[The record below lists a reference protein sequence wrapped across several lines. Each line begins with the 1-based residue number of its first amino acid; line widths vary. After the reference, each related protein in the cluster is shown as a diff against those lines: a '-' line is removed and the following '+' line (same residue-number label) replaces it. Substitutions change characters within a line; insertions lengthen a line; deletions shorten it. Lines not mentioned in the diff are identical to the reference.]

1 MGADKRS
8 KRAGG
13 RFSKEA
19 RAEAEARRKQGRGAW
34 PELKR
39 SRNPRG
45 SEKKKEK
52 KTHA

>member
-1 MGADKRS
+1 MSTDKRS
-8 KRAGG
+8 KRSGG

-19 RAEAEARRKQGRGAW
+19 RAEAEARRKQARGAW

-45 SEKKKEK
+45 TKKGK
-52 KTHA
+52 KPRA